1 MTDIEKEVLESVV
14 FKLVSYDREG
24 KAFISIDEFNTL
36 YMSDDN
42 RKEIIELLASKN
54 IELRKVRPSLDKI
67 VNLNSVDTDSLD
79 ERLLFEVEQAH
90 DYLVQVLKR
99 EPTVEEIAKEMG
111 FSTEQVRGIIGNRE
125 RRNNFINHEDIDEL
139 IGSDQSITEKDADI
153 FALVY
158 LQEIKNCA
166 LKALKTCEDIEIFK
180 YYYGLDDGV
189 FHTLRETAK
198 TFEISLYDVTSK
210 IKQMNSIVHM
220 ALKKK
225 GFNEYLYDLD
235 VASTNK
241 HL

>member
-67 VNLNSVDTDSLD
+67 VNLNSVDTDRLD

-99 EPTVEEIAKEMG
+99 EPTVEEIAKEMRL
-111 FSTEQVRGIIGNRE
+111 SSKQVQGIIENQE
-125 RRNNFINHEDIDEL
+125 RKNNFINYESIDKLLEEEK
-139 IGSDQSITEKDADI
+139 GITEDNDI
-153 FALVY
+153 FALIY

-166 LKALKTCEDIEIFK
+166 LEALANCEDIEIFK
-180 YYYGLDDGV
+180 ALLNAQNDMW
-189 FHTLRETAK
+189 
-198 TFEISLYDVTSK
+198 
-210 IKQMNSIVHM
+210 IK
-220 ALKKK
+220 K
-225 GFNEYLYDLD
+225 
-235 VASTNK
+235 
-241 HL
+241 